1 MKNFLLIFIST
12 ITFLT
17 VFERIIPKGKTGKI
31 VKAIFSCFIVFIIL
45 NPVVKIFSNEDN
57 FYDEIP
63 VNLEL
68 SNYLENYKIQTLKKE
83 IEVVLESQNYCVQ
96 SCNINKVDEKYIVQ
110 IILNKSCIN
119 ENDEH
124 IFSID
129 KAKKLIIDRLYLD
142 DWEIVV
148 NFEEN

>member
-17 VFERIIPKGKTGKI
+17 VFERIIPKGKIGKI
-31 VKAIFSCFIVFIIL
+31 VKVIFSCFIVLIIL
-45 NPVVKIFSNEDN
+45 NPVVKLFSNEDN

-83 IEVVLESQNYCVQ
+83 IEVVLESENYCVQ

-110 IILNKSCIN
+110 IILKKSCIN

-148 NFEEN
+148 NCEEN